1 MGTNEVISKNSYKK
15 ERSDAVT
22 LIITKSQIYTLDII
36 ILHSFDRPKFAAH
49 IQTQILT
56 HIFHLIQWYLKCL
69 MFTKVTFHDQTCVSK
84 SLPITSSLLCLTLG
98 NTIKKNP

>member
-1 MGTNEVISKNSYKK
+1 MGTNEVISKNSNKK

-49 IQTQILT
+49 TNSNT
-56 HIFHLIQWYLKCL
+56 HTYFSSHTMVLKTSNVYQSNLSQPDVC
-69 MFTKVTFHDQTCVSK
+69 FK
-84 SLPITSSLLCLTLG
+84 ITTH
-98 NTIKKNP
+98 NQ